1 MRFIITCRIPVDKGN
16 ELVKNGSLGSTIQSI
31 MEELKP
37 EAAYFVDIEGARG
50 AYIIVNMDDAS
61 QIPPLVE
68 PLMLALGAS
77 IEVHPVMILEDLGKA
92 TPDFERVAQKYG

>member
-77 IEVHPVMILEDLGKA
+77 TEVHPVMILEDLGKA
-92 TPDFERVAQKYG
+92 TPEFERVAQKYG